1 MPHAKASVDINLK
14 LILSDE
20 MQPKVKGM
28 AEISVPENE
37 PNIQM
42 LLDEFVKNLIGNEA
56 VKTALKTAALKTLVR
71 DIIH

>member
-20 MQPKVKGM
+20 MQPKVNGM

-42 LLDEFVKNLIGNEA
+42 LLDEFVKNLIGNTA
-56 VKTALKTAALKTLVR
+56 VKTALKKAALRTLVR

>member
-20 MQPKVKGM
+20 MQTKVIGM

-42 LLDEFVKNLIGNEA
+42 LLDEFVKNLIGNTA
-56 VKTALKTAALKTLVR
+56 VNTALKKAALETLVSS
-71 DIIH
+71 ISH

>member
-20 MQPKVKGM
+20 MQPKVIGM

-42 LLDEFVKNLIGNEA
+42 LLDEFVKNLIGNTA
-56 VKTALKTAALKTLVR
+56 VKTALKKAALKTLVS

>member
-37 PNIQM
+37 P
-42 LLDEFVKNLIGNEA
+42 K
-56 VKTALKTAALKTLVR
+56 KP
-71 DIIH
+71 H

>member
-1 MPHAKASVDINLK
+1 MACS
-14 LILSDE
+14 LSHDE
-20 MQPKVKGM
+20 MQPKVNGM

-42 LLDEFVKNLIGNEA
+42 LLDEFVKNLIGNTA
-56 VKTALKTAALKTLVR
+56 VKTALKKAALRTLVR